1 MSEKKDKTKPAAG
14 RHACLI
20 IAHRQFGQLNKL
32 LGLLD
37 DERNDIYLHVDARA
51 KDFSPE
57 TCRTHVKKA
66 GFFIVAPMK
75 VNWGEFSV
83 VKAELILLAAAAARG
98 PYAYYHMLSGADLP
112 LKNQDEIHSFF
123 NQNAGWEFIHFCTP
137 AFDKRQRSRLSLYH
151 LFPAGSLAERA
162 SLKIQ
167 QLAGVDRTKKNP
179 YPLRFGA
186 AWFSITDDLVKYV
199 LARQNDIERYF
210 SKGSCADEA
219 FLQSLVAGSP
229 FASRLYCRDRID
241 DYKACMRLIEWH
253 RPGAKP
259 GSPYVF
265 HMSDAAQ
272 LKSSDRMFARKFDEN
287 IDRDIIDYVAALASQ
302 PAEKAK

>member
-1 MSEKKDKTKPAAG
+1 MSAGNEKIMPAAG
-14 RHACLI
+14 RHAYLI
-20 IAHRQFGQLNKL
+20 MAHRQFAQLNKL

-51 KDFSPE
+51 QDFSPE

-75 VNWGEFSV
+75 VNWGAFSV

-98 PYAYYHMLSGADLP
+98 PYAYYHLLSGADLP

-151 LFPAGSLAERA
+151 LFPAGSLAERV

-167 QLAGVDRTKKNP
+167 QRAGVDRTKKNP
-179 YPLRFGA
+179 YPLRFGG

-199 LARQNDIERYF
+199 LDRQDDIERYF

-219 FLQSLVAGSP
+219 FVQSIVAVSP
-229 FASRLYCRDRID
+229 FASRLYGRDKID
-241 DYKACMRLIEWH
+241 DYRSCMRLIEWS
-253 RPGAKP
+253 RPGAQP

-265 HMSDAAQ
+265 RMSDAAQ
-272 LKSSDRMFARKFDEN
+272 LKSSDRMFARKFDES
-287 IDRDIIDYVAALASQ
+287 IDRDIVDYVVALVSR
-302 PAEKAK
+302 PAGKAE